1 MAEEDLGATIGA
13 YMQKSNYF
21 VDFLR
26 SLNNEISTTKTFVV
40 TLLSHSHAL
49 VF

>member
-13 YMQKSNYF
+13 YMQKANYF

-26 SLNNEISTTKTFVV
+26 SFPN
-40 TLLSHSHAL
+40 
-49 VF
+49 